1 MPRLSDEPHGT
12 HRCGKKWH
20 RKRAK
25 SSSGATQALNASAVA
40 PRRHLVHQRSLCSF
54 QRRSERVALS
64 GSDRSSLR

>member
-25 SSSGATQALNASAVA
+25 SSSGATQAPGASEEPLFLSETFGA
-40 PRRHLVHQRSLCSF
+40 CS
-54 QRRSERVALS
+54 SEWF
-64 GSDRSSLR
+64 